1 MNEGRQPLM
10 RYDQLLAIQACV
22 KQACQTDCLMRA
34 AAGQW
39 SEDFCAATA
48 PALDGGAPTA
58 ADGGADAS
66 AHGDGGSADGGGGS
80 GGGSDAGA
88 TPPPTSGCGCDVTPA
103 APFRGAPPIAVLL
116 LVAGLRRRTRAQPGN
131 RR

>member
-1 MNEGRQPLM
+1 M
-10 RYDQLLAIQACV
+10 RYDQLLAIQAYV

-48 PALDGGAPTA
+48 PASDGGAPT
-58 ADGGADAS
+58 GADSGADTS
-66 AHGDGGSADGGGGS
+66 VHGDGGSADGGGGGS
-80 GGGSDAGA
+80 GGGGSDAGA
-88 TPPPTSGCGCDVTPA
+88 MPPPKSGCACDVTPA
-103 APFRGAPPIAVLL
+103 APFRGSPLIVALV
-116 LVAGLRRRTRAQPGN
+116 LVAGLRRRMRARPGN